1 MAGVIALFRRY
12 WWVIVLFIG
21 LRFVGQSFLQFVDE
35 RMTTAATGVQVIVVT
50 ATPEV
55 EREPTSDVQVVVVTA
70 TPEIDR
76 GVSLQPNTEDADPT
90 AADALSVFVPTP
102 TAIVEVSLDSNES
115 TQFVINSTVEFWQ
128 PRRYVAGMQ
137 IASVAAF
144 QEALLDAI
152 RQKQTTFQAEIVGD
166 PQLVSDVYAVIDN
179 YWHPRQVITLEL
191 TSEPLS
197 PMVAFALN
205 YQTIDPGEQLVQQRV
220 SEIVDTLITPGMHPH
235 QQVRV
240 LHDWVVLNT
249 AYDMSF
255 TRYGA
260 DDILRDGMAVCNGYG
275 LLLEALLTE
284 AGFNALFVTGA
295 IRPEYRS
302 DIGGATLSDGGH
314 AWNMVQLDGQWYH
327 LDATWDDP
335 VPDTPG
341 RVEYAYYM
349 LTDAEMSIT
358 RTFDTDYSNFMR
370 PQATTSYADA
380 LATTQARDATQQQ
393 ALADIWRDTHLMY
406 LSDVY
411 LFDRADIARFDAYVA
426 QHAGGTFVFR
436 ARSEADVEPLV
447 ERYVDIKQRGVLY
460 YHREFERSAMTGD
473 ILVEIMFDD

>member
-21 LRFVGQSFLQFVDE
+21 LRLVGQSFLQFVDE
-35 RMTTAATGVQVIVVT
+35 RMTTAATGAQVMVVT

-55 EREPTSDVQVVVVTA
+55 ERGPTSDIQVVVVTA

-76 GVSLQPNTEDADPT
+76 GVSLQPNTEDVAPT

-102 TAIVEVSLDSNES
+102 TAIIDASQSSIDS
-115 TQFVINSTVEFWQ
+115 TQFVINSTVDFWQ
-128 PRRYVAGMQ
+128 SRRYVSGMQ
-137 IASVAAF
+137 IVSVAEF

-152 RQKQTTFQAEIVGD
+152 RQKQSAFRAEIVGD
-166 PQLVSDVYAVIDN
+166 TQLVSDVYAVIDN
-179 YWHPRQVITLEL
+179 YWHPRQVVILERTSDSL
-191 TSEPLS
+191 T

-220 SEIVDTLITPGMHPH
+220 AEIVDTLIAPGMHPH

-249 AYDMSF
+249 AYDMSL

-260 DDILRDGMAVCNGYG
+260 DDILRYGTAVCNGYG

-284 AGFNALFVTGA
+284 AGFNALFVTGT
-295 IRPEYRS
+295 IRPAYRS
-302 DIGGATLSDGGH
+302 DTGGATLLDGEH

-341 RVEYAYYM
+341 RVEYSYYM
-349 LTDAEMSIT
+349 LTDAEMSVT
-358 RTFDTDYSNFMR
+358 RTFDTDLSNFMR
-370 PQATTSYADA
+370 PQAMTSYADA
-380 LATTQARDATQQQ
+380 LANTQVRDEAQQQ
-393 ALADIWRDTHLMY
+393 SLIDIWRDTCLIY
-406 LSDVY
+406 LDDAY
-411 LFDRADIARFDAYVA
+411 LFGRDDMERFDAYVA
-426 QHAGGTFVFR
+426 QHAGGSFVFR

-447 ERYVDIKQRGVLY
+447 ERYVDIKRRGVLY

-473 ILVEIMFDD
+473 ILVEVNFDD

>member
-1 MAGVIALFRRY
+1 MHVILYFLRRY
-12 WWVIVLFIG
+12 WWVIVLFVG
-21 LRFVGQSFLQFVDE
+21 LRFVGQSFLRFFDE
-35 RMTTAATGVQVIVVT
+35 RTTVVVVERPSDNVQVIVVT
-50 ATPEV
+50 ATPVIEV
-55 EREPTSDVQVVVVTA
+55 VPTRMPTVASIATTVV
-70 TPEIDR
+70 
-76 GVSLQPNTEDADPT
+76 EDT
-90 AADALSVFVPTP
+90 SVPFVPTP
-102 TAIVEVSLDSNES
+102 TIEVLP
-115 TQFVINSTVEFWQ
+115 TQEFVINDSAMFWQ
-128 PRRYVAGMQ
+128 PRRYIAGMS
-137 IASVAAF
+137 IANVAEF

-152 RQKQTTFQAEIVGD
+152 RQKQQSFSAELSGD
-166 PQLVSDVYAVIDN
+166 SQDIQDVYVFIDN

-191 TSEPLS
+191 TSEPLN
-197 PMVAFALN
+197 PMLTFSLN

-220 SEIVDTLITPGMHPH
+220 AEIVDELITPGMHPH

-284 AGFNALFVTGA
+284 AGFNALFVTGT
-295 IRPEYRS
+295 IHPERRS
-302 DIGGATLSDGGH
+302 GLTGATLSDGGH

-341 RVEYAYYM
+341 RVKYTYYL
-349 LTDAEMSIT
+349 LTDDQMSIT

-370 PQATTSYADA
+370 PEATTPYADA
-380 LATTQARDATQQQ
+380 LATTQARDDIQQQ
-393 ALADIWRDTHLMY
+393 SLIDIWRDTY
-406 LSDVY
+406 LVY
-411 LFDRADIARFDAYVA
+411 LDDAYLFGRADMARFDVYVA

-447 ERYVDIKQRGVLY
+447 ERYVDIKRRGVLY
-460 YHREFERSAMTGD
+460 SHREFERSAMAD
-473 ILVEIMFDD
+473 DFLVEVVFDD